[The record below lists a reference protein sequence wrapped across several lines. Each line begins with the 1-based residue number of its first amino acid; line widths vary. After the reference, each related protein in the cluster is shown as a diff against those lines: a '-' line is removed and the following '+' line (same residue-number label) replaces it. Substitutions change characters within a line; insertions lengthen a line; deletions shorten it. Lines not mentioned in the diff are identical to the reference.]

1 MTMPTFRDTTPLS
14 GPRERIL
21 ETARVLFY
29 SRGVT
34 NVGVDLII
42 AESGVAKATLYKHFK
57 SKDELIVAYMR
68 QGDLRWLEWLQNAVS
83 RLAPAPETQLM
94 AVWDALEDWF
104 SLPLF
109 RGCLLT
115 NTVIELAQ
123 PEHLAVAVL
132 LEHKQRVRA
141 YLETLAVQAG
151 VGNPRTTAEI
161 WMLLLEGATVT
172 ATRERTPTAAVLART
187 LAQKFLGDE
196 VSTQPRTRVE
206 MLEHLDFEF

>member
-1 MTMPTFRDTTPLS
+1 
-14 GPRERIL
+14 
-21 ETARVLFY
+21 
-29 SRGVT
+29 
-34 NVGVDLII
+34 VGVDLII

-94 AVWDALEDWF
+94 AVWDALEEWF